1 LICKPKP
8 RKQNKTKET
17 NQNQGNKAKPRK
29 QNKTKETK
37 QNQGNK
43 AKTNADILAK
53 D

>member
-1 LICKPKP
+1 M
-8 RKQNKTKET
+8 QTKTKET
-17 NQNQGNKAKPRK
+17 KQNQGNKPKPRK